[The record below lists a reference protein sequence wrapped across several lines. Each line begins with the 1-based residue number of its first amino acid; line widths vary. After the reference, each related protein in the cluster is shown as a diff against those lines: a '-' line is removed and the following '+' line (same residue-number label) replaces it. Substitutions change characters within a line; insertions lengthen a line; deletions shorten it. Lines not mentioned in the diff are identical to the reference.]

1 MAEDETHFNICVAV
15 SVAVLV
21 QILVVECYIHTVVD
35 LLSILSLITTDDFIT
50 LDKSAQSK

>member
-50 LDKSAQSK
+50 LDKSA